1 MKQLIPLEECK
12 GKPLTGFG
20 SLSDSSYALIFGDEF
35 AVIDVHYCDYEDN
48 HWITTFSGD
57 FEALLRKHCDNPDY
71 FVVAGV
77 ATREEGEQMK
87 KDKRQQGI
95 NFRLHQYKL
104 LKREFEP
111 QPTPQ

>member
-20 SLSDSSYALIFGDEF
+20 RLSESSYALIFGDEF
-35 AVIDVHYCDYEDN
+35 AVLYVHYCDDEDSR
-48 HWITTFSGD
+48 WITTFDGD
-57 FEALLRKHCDNPDY
+57 FEDLLRKHCDNPDY

-77 ATREEGEQMK
+77 ATKEEGQQMK
-87 KDKRQQGI
+87 EDKSQQAI
-95 NFRLHQYKL
+95 NYRRHQYER